1 MDHADARTPA
11 QGRRWRAGR
20 RHPQGVVVANISGA
34 PVVVAPSWVVG
45 AVVVAFLYAPT
56 ARRSLALLPSLASD
70 AGSLSRLVI
79 VVCAAMVVV
88 LFGSVL
94 LHELAHAWT
103 ARRSGHRVDAVVLSV
118 WGGHTTFEARDS
130 TPRSHLLVAAS
141 GPVTNLVLAGALW
154 LGYLALDG
162 PVTGVP
168 HLVTLLLLY
177 SGAWANLLVGG
188 FNLLPSLPLDGGMIL
203 EAAVWWVTGRRH
215 AGTRVAAF
223 LGRALAIGVVLQ
235 LVVRPLLSDRDGL
248 DPMLAILAV
257 IIAMTLWRGA
267 DAGVT
272 SARRADRVTRL
283 RASDFVRSAVAT
295 SVSATVASAIE
306 VLERADA
313 DGVVLVD
320 PAGRAVAHATAEELR
335 AVPAGLRD
343 LEASS
348 AATTLAPAPTID
360 VTLEGAELFA
370 AVRAASV
377 APVMVATRDRV
388 VVGTVRVPDVIA
400 ALERR

>member
-1 MDHADARTPA
+1 M
-11 QGRRWRAGR
+11 GS
-20 RHPQGVVVANISGA
+20 RHPQGVVVASLSA
-34 PVVVAPSWVVG
+34 TPVVVAPSWVVG
-45 AVVVAFLYAPT
+45 AAVVAFLYAPT
-56 ARRSLALLPSLASD
+56 ARANLALLPSLAAD
-70 AGSLSRLVI
+70 TGSLSRLVV

-103 ARRSGHRVDAVVLSV
+103 ARRSGHRVDVVVLSV
-118 WGGHTTFEARDS
+118 WGGHTSFEARDA
-130 TPRSHLLVAAS
+130 TPRSHLVVAAS
-141 GPVTNLVLAGALW
+141 GPATNLVLAGALW

-177 SGAWANLLVGG
+177 SGAWANLLVGA

-203 EAAVWWVTGRRH
+203 ESAVWWATGRRH

-223 LGRALAIGVVLQ
+223 LGRALAIVVVLQ
-235 LVVRPLLSDRDGL
+235 LVLRPFVEGRGGP
-248 DPMLAILAV
+248 DPVLAILAV

-267 DAGVT
+267 DAGVA
-272 SARRADRVTRL
+272 SAQRAERVLRL
-283 RASDFVRSAVAT
+283 RASDFVRPAVAAP
-295 SVSATVASAIE
+295 VSATVAAALAVVEREE
-306 VLERADA
+306 V

-320 PAGRAVAHATAEELR
+320 PAGRAVAYATGEALR
-335 AVPAGLRD
+335 AVPAELHD
-343 LEASS
+343 LEALT
-348 AATTLAPAPTID
+348 AATTLAPAPTVD
-360 VTLEGAELFA
+360 VALEGAELFA

-377 APVMVATRDRV
+377 APVMVATRGRV
-388 VVGTVRVPDVIA
+388 VVGTVHVPDVVA